1 VKVRIRRVKL
11 IHAPSEMFRV
21 VVIATVGFGFL
32 TGCATTDVPPISW
45 DNPASPNA
53 RESVMPPARPVLGE
67 DSATQRTRQLITER
81 AQQDTG
87 SSGRQEKKDS
97 MPGM

>member
-1 VKVRIRRVKL
+1 
-11 IHAPSEMFRV
+11 MFRLV
-21 VVIATVGFGFL
+21 VTATLGVGFL
-32 TGCATTDVPPISW
+32 AGCATAVVPPISQ
-45 DNPASPNA
+45 DNPASSNA
-53 RESVMPPARPVLGE
+53 RESVMPPAHPVLGE

-87 SSGRQEKKDS
+87 SGAQKES